1 MDYIGKS
8 KESNIDGTIELS
20 GTVSQLKAD
29 DDGKVE
35 LDFNKDV
42 RFEMTVKPKPVDL
55 SIVKKGIQK
64 DVANN
69 KITYQVTVSTEE
81 GTQGTPVASATM
93 RCSSIWARH
102 WWVQNSMKT
111 L

>member
-81 GTQGTPVASATM
+81 GTQGTPVASA
-93 RCSSIWARH
+93 RCAAAQSGQGTGGCKIR
-102 WWVQNSMKT
+102 
-111 L
+111 